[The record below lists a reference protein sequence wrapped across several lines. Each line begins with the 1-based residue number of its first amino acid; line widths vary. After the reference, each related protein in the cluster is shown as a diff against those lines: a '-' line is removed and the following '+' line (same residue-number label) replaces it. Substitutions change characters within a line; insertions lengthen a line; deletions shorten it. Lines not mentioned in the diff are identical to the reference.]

1 MTSPYSL
8 SYRDDKKWGCSLVSL
23 IRNTAQFLDIPL
35 DLTLTDAQFE
45 ATYLG
50 EKEENVGIQLLAV
63 FEGAPTLPEMSCL
76 SEKGCSV
83 PPKSL

>member
-1 MTSPYSL
+1 MTATVGSCDFMSSPYSL
-8 SYRDDKKWGCSLVSL
+8 SYRDDKKLWCSLVSL

-35 DLTLTDAQFE
+35 DLTLTHAQFE

-63 FEGAPTLPEMSCL
+63 FEGAPTLPEMS
-76 SEKGCSV
+76 
-83 PPKSL
+83 